1 LFKFLKIALEKI
13 EGKMKSDII
22 KKGIERAP
30 HRSLLRAIGLSE
42 DDFQKPFIA
51 VANSYNDIVPGHI
64 HLKEISEEVKRGI
77 RESGGIPFEFN
88 TIGVGDGIV
97 MGHDGMK
104 FSLASRELIAD
115 CVETMVEAHC
125 FDALVCIPNCDKIVP
140 GMLMAA
146 VRINIPTIFVS
157 GGPMMAGKYDGK
169 RIDLKT
175 VFEALGQYSAGK
187 ISEEELYKI
196 ECVACPGAGSC
207 AGLFTANSMN
217 CIMEAL
223 GIVLPGNGTIPAVA
237 PERKKFAYR
246 SGKQIMEV
254 LKSNLKTRD
263 IITRKSIEN
272 AFILD
277 LAMGGSTN
285 TVLHLLAIANEAG
298 IEFGLEV
305 INELSE
311 KVPHL
316 IHLSPTG
323 NYHIEDLYRAGGVSA
338 ILNEVKKLNI
348 LNTDEKTVSLN
359 TLGERIIEAGIQDKD
374 VVRPIENAYSRKG
387 GLKILFGNLAPEG
400 AVVKSGAVTEEM
412 MVHKGPARVF
422 DSEDEAIEAIKS
434 HKIKK
439 GDIVVIRYEGPK
451 GGPGMREMLMP
462 TSSIAGIG
470 LDKDVALITDGRFS
484 GATRGA
490 SIGHISPEAADGG
503 PIALVEEGDLIN
515 IDIPNAKLEL
525 LVSDEEL
532 NERRNRWSIKL
543 TEIKSK
549 WLTRYRRLVSSA
561 SEGAVLK

>member
-1 LFKFLKIALEKI
+1 
-13 EGKMKSDII
+13 
-22 KKGIERAP
+22 
-30 HRSLLRAIGLSE
+30 
-42 DDFQKPFIA
+42 
-51 VANSYNDIVPGHI
+51 
-64 HLKEISEEVKRGI
+64 
-77 RESGGIPFEFN
+77 
-88 TIGVGDGIV
+88 
-97 MGHDGMK
+97 
-104 FSLASRELIAD
+104 
-115 CVETMVEAHC
+115 
-125 FDALVCIPNCDKIVP
+125 VCITNCDKIVP

-146 VRINIPTIFVS
+146 VRIDIPTIFVS

-223 GIVLPGNGTIPAVA
+223 GITLPGNGTIPAID
-237 PERKKFAYR
+237 PERKKFAYH
-246 SGKQIMEV
+246 SGKQIMGV
-254 LKSNLKTRD
+254 LESNLKARD

-298 IEFGLEV
+298 VEFDLKV

-323 NYHIEDLYRAGGVSA
+323 NYHMEDLYRAGGVSA

-348 LNTDEKTVSLN
+348 LNADEKTVSLN

-374 VVRPIENAYSRKG
+374 VIRPIENAYSRKG
-387 GLKILFGNLAPEG
+387 GLKMLFGNLAPEG
-400 AVVKSGAVTEEM
+400 AVVKSGAVTEGM

-434 HKIKK
+434 LKIRK

-532 NERRNRWSIKL
+532 NERRNRWRPKL
-543 TEIKSK
+543 TEVKSK
-549 WLTRYRRLVSSA
+549 WLKRYRKLVSSA

>member
-1 LFKFLKIALEKI
+1 
-13 EGKMKSDII
+13 MKSDTI

-51 VANSYNDIVPGHI
+51 VANSYTDIVPGHV

-88 TIGVGDGIV
+88 TIGVDDGIV

-125 FDALVCIPNCDKIVP
+125 FDALVCITNCDKIVP

-146 VRINIPTIFVS
+146 VRIDIPTIFVS

-175 VFEALGQYSAGK
+175 LFEALGQYSAGK

-223 GIVLPGNGTIPAVA
+223 GIVLPGNGTIPAID
-237 PERKKFAYR
+237 PERKKFAYH

-254 LKSNLKTRD
+254 LKSNLKARD

-298 IEFGLEV
+298 IEFDLKV

-323 NYHIEDLYRAGGVSA
+323 NYYMEDLYRAGGVSA

-348 LNTDEKTVSLN
+348 LNVDEKTVSLN
-359 TLGERIIEAGIQDKD
+359 TLGERIIEGGIKDKD
-374 VVRPIENAYSRKG
+374 VIRQIENAYSRKG

-434 HKIKK
+434 LKIKK

-503 PIALVEEGDLIN
+503 PIALVKEGDLIN
-515 IDIPNAKLEL
+515 IDIPNTKLEL

-532 NERRNRWSIKL
+532 NERRNRWRPKL
-543 TEIKSK
+543 TETKSK
-549 WLTRYRRLVSSA
+549 WLKRYRKLVSSA

>member
-1 LFKFLKIALEKI
+1 
-13 EGKMKSDII
+13 MKSDTI

-42 DDFQKPFIA
+42 DDFKKPFIA
-51 VANSYNDIVPGHI
+51 VANSYTDIVPGHI

-88 TIGVGDGIV
+88 TIGVDDGIV

-115 CVETMVEAHC
+115 CVETMVVAHC
-125 FDALVCIPNCDKIVP
+125 FDALVCITNCDKIVP

-146 VRINIPTIFVS
+146 VRIDIPTIFVS

-169 RIDLKT
+169 KIDLKT
-175 VFEALGQYSAGK
+175 LFEALGQYSAGK
-187 ISEEELYKI
+187 ISEAELYKI

-223 GIVLPGNGTIPAVA
+223 GIVLPGNGTIPAID
-237 PERKKFAYR
+237 PERKKFAYH

-254 LKSNLKTRD
+254 LKSNLKARE

-277 LAMGGSTN
+277 MAMGGSTN
-285 TVLHLLAIANEAG
+285 TVLHLLAIANEAD
-298 IEFGLEV
+298 IEFDLKV

-323 NYHIEDLYRAGGVSA
+323 NYYMEDLYRAGGVSA

-348 LNTDEKTVSLN
+348 LNGDEKTVSLN
-359 TLGERIIEAGIQDKD
+359 TLGERIIESGIKDKD
-374 VVRPIENAYSRKG
+374 VIRPIENAYSRKG

-412 MVHKGPARVF
+412 MVHKGPARIF

-434 HKIKK
+434 LKIKK
-439 GDIVVIRYEGPK
+439 GDVVVIRYEGPK

-470 LDKDVALITDGRFS
+470 LDRDVALITDGRFS

-515 IDIPNAKLEL
+515 IDIPNARLEL
-525 LVSDEEL
+525 LVPDEEL
-532 NERRNRWSIKL
+532 NERRNRWRPKL
-543 TEIKSK
+543 TEVKSK
-549 WLTRYRRLVSSA
+549 WLKRYRKLVSSA

>member
-1 LFKFLKIALEKI
+1 
-13 EGKMKSDII
+13 MKSDTI

-30 HRSLLRAIGLSE
+30 HRSLLRAIGLRE

-51 VANSYNDIVPGHI
+51 VANSYTDIVPGHV

-88 TIGVGDGIV
+88 TIGVDDGIV

-125 FDALVCIPNCDKIVP
+125 FDALVCITNCDKIIP

-146 VRINIPTIFVS
+146 LRIDIPTIFVS

-175 VFEALGQYSAGK
+175 LFEALGQYSAGK

-223 GIVLPGNGTIPAVA
+223 GIVLPGNGTIPAID
-237 PERKKFAYR
+237 PERKKFAYH

-254 LKSNLKTRD
+254 LKLNLKARE

-272 AFILD
+272 GFILD

-285 TVLHLLAIANEAG
+285 TVLHLLAIANEAD
-298 IEFGLEV
+298 IEFDLKV

-323 NYHIEDLYRAGGVSA
+323 NYYMEDLYRAGGVSA
-338 ILNEVKKLNI
+338 ILNEIKKLNI
-348 LNTDEKTVSLN
+348 LNADEKTVSLN
-359 TLGERIIEAGIQDKD
+359 TLGERIIEGGIKDKD
-374 VVRPIENAYSRKG
+374 VIRPIENAYSKKG

-434 HKIKK
+434 LKIKK

-532 NERRNRWSIKL
+532 NERRNRWRPKL

-549 WLTRYRRLVSSA
+549 WLKRYRKLVSSA

>member
-1 LFKFLKIALEKI
+1 
-13 EGKMKSDII
+13 MKSDTI

-51 VANSYNDIVPGHI
+51 VANSYTDIVPGHV

-88 TIGVGDGIV
+88 TIGVDDGIV

-125 FDALVCIPNCDKIVP
+125 FDALVCITNCDKIVP
-140 GMLMAA
+140 GMLMAT
-146 VRINIPTIFVS
+146 VRIDIPTIFVS

-196 ECVACPGAGSC
+196 ECIACPGAGSC

-223 GIVLPGNGTIPAVA
+223 GIALPGNGTIPAID
-237 PERKKFAYR
+237 PERKKFAYH

-254 LKSNLKTRD
+254 LKSNLKARE

-277 LAMGGSTN
+277 LVMGGSTN
-285 TVLHLLAIANEAG
+285 TVLHLLAIANEAS
-298 IEFGLEV
+298 IEFDLKV

-323 NYHIEDLYRAGGVSA
+323 NYYMEDLYRAGGVSA

-348 LNTDEKTVSLN
+348 LNVDEKTVSLN
-359 TLGERIIEAGIQDKD
+359 TLGERIIEGEIKDKD
-374 VVRPIENAYSRKG
+374 IIRPIENAYSRKG
-387 GLKILFGNLAPEG
+387 GLKILFGNLAPAG

-434 HKIKK
+434 LKIKK

-532 NERRNRWSIKL
+532 NERRNRWRPKL
-543 TEIKSK
+543 TEIKSR
-549 WLTRYRRLVSSA
+549 WLKRYRRLVSSA